1 MVGSPRLLHICTLA
15 SAVSGA
21 LRDMSRSAQYCP
33 SNWTILLVSQESS
46 YPPNQ
51 TACPLEAGL

>member
-21 LRDMSRSAQYCP
+21 LLYEPFCTVLPKEMRDPICVSRRQLPTKPDGLP
-33 SNWTILLVSQESS
+33 S
-46 YPPNQ
+46 
-51 TACPLEAGL
+51 